1 MALNIIHSTQYTLHT
16 TVLIFN
22 QLTHY
27 KHSTQSTV
35 HSTQYKLKKTL
46 TAHKTHSSLYTV
58 HRQQQGFAPR
68 CVEAESLGPKGTM
81 IGYKIKKTNKKH

>member
-1 MALNIIHSTQYTLHT
+1 MVSTVDIIHITQYTLHT
-16 TVLIFN
+16 TVLFFN

-46 TAHKTHSSLYTV
+46 TTHSTHSTLYTV
-58 HRQQQGFAPR
+58 HRQQQGFALR
-68 CVEAESLGPKGTM
+68 CVKAKSLDPEGTM
-81 IGYKIKKTNKKH
+81 IGYKI